1 MRVLVTGASGFIG
14 RAVVAELTSDSTH
27 QIRAAVRRQVPDI
40 PPDVE
45 FALVDLAPGTD
56 WSEAVSGIDVIVHT
70 AARVHVVHEV
80 SSDPLAAFRR
90 VNVDGTLA
98 VARQAAR
105 AGVRRFIFLSSI
117 KVNGEETAP
126 GMPFTAGDTA
136 TPVDAY
142 GISKLEAELGLREIA
157 ATTAMEVVIIRPSLV
172 YGPGVKANFLAMMCW
187 LHKGVPMPLE
197 EIHNQRSFV
206 ALDNLVSL
214 ISLCITHPA
223 AANQVVLAADG
234 EDLSTTEVL
243 KRLGAA
249 LGKPARLFAVPAA
262 VLRGVLALVGM
273 RRVSQRLCGS
283 LQVDISGTRELL
295 GWSPIVTVDEALRE
309 TARHFLSTV
318 QR

>member
-14 RAVVAELTSDSTH
+14 RAVVAQLTSDSTH
-27 QIRAAVRRQVPDI
+27 QIRAAFRRRVTNI

-45 FALVDLAPGTD
+45 FVLVDLAPGTD

-80 SSDPLAAFRR
+80 TSDPLAAFRR
-90 VNVDGTLA
+90 INVDGTLTM
-98 VARQAAR
+98 ARQAAR

-117 KVNGEETAP
+117 KVNGEETVP
-126 GMPFTAGDTA
+126 GKPFRAGDTA
-136 TPVDAY
+136 TPIDAY
-142 GISKLEAELGLREIA
+142 GISKLEAELGLTEIA
-157 ATTAMEVVIIRPSLV
+157 ATTTMEVVIIRPSLV

-187 LHKGVPMPLE
+187 LHKGLPMPLE
-197 EIHNQRSFV
+197 GIHNQRSFI

-214 ISLCITHPA
+214 ILLCITHPA
-223 AANQVVLAADG
+223 AANHVLLAADG
-234 EDLSTTEVL
+234 EDLSTSELL
-243 KRLGAA
+243 KRLGLA
-249 LGKPARLFAVPAA
+249 LGKPARLFAVPVAA
-262 VLRGVLALVGM
+262 LRGVLTLVGM

-295 GWSPIVTVDEALRE
+295 GWAPFVTVDEGLRA

>member
-14 RAVVAELTSDSTH
+14 RAVVAQLTSDSTH
-27 QIRAAVRRQVPDI
+27 QIRAASRRQVPDI

-45 FALVDLAPGTD
+45 FVLVDLAPGTD
-56 WSEAVSGIDVIVHT
+56 WSEAVSGIDVIIHT

-80 SSDPLAAFRR
+80 SSDPLAAYRH
-90 VNVDGTLA
+90 VNVDGTVA

-126 GMPFTAGDTA
+126 GMPFRAGDAA

-142 GISKLEAELGLREIA
+142 GISKLEAELRLREIA
-157 ATTAMEVVIIRPSLV
+157 VTTTMEIVIIRPALV
-172 YGPGVKANFLAMMCW
+172 YGPGVKANFLAMMRW
-187 LHKGVPMPLE
+187 LHKGLPVPLE
-197 EIHNQRSFV
+197 GIHNQRSFI

-214 ISLCITHPA
+214 ILLCIAHPA
-223 AANQVVLAADG
+223 AANQVLLAADG
-234 EDLSTTEVL
+234 EDLSTSELL
-243 KRLGAA
+243 KRLGVA
-249 LGKPARLFAVPAA
+249 LGKPARLFSVPAA
-262 VLRGVLALVGM
+262 ALRGVLTLVGM
-273 RRVSQRLCGS
+273 RRVSQRLCRS

-295 GWSPIVTVDEALRE
+295 GWSPLMTVDEGLRA